1 MRHLLGELALTPA
14 RQSRHYFPKQGR
26 GTTTG
31 LGCRRCE
38 PLLALSSK
46 PSKFL
51 ADHHTQAY
59 ATCHGTVRTKTS
71 NPARTGLTGR
81 LSKHAPAWE
90 RIHELHAMRFLEGR

>member
-46 PSKFL
+46 PPKFL
-51 ADHHTQAY
+51 ADHHTQSICHMSRHGSNEDLKPGKNGANGTTLE
-59 ATCHGTVRTKTS
+59 TCPCLGAHPRAACDAIS
-71 NPARTGLTGR
+71 
-81 LSKHAPAWE
+81 
-90 RIHELHAMRFLEGR
+90 